1 MEKKK
6 FKLNIVDIIVILVII
21 AAVAFVGMKFSS
33 KDMVSSGS
41 AQYRISFFCEE
52 VPSFAAEVIE
62 EGDSVT
68 DDDKNSALGVV
79 EKVTLTPSRTY
90 ATTSDGQMKIA
101 PKEGYNSVEVSAI
114 VDAQEFQHGI
124 MVNAAKYGVG
134 HSLTLRIGKAKVYG
148 RVSGLEKL
156 N

>member
-6 FKLNIVDIIVILVII
+6 FKFNIVDIIVILIII
-21 AAVAFVGMKFSS
+21 AAVALVGMKFSS
-33 KDMVSSGS
+33 KDMVSTGS
-41 AQYRISFFCEE
+41 VQYRISFFCED
-52 VPSFAAEVIE
+52 VPDFAAEIIQ

-68 DDDKNSALGVV
+68 DEDKNSALGTI
-79 EKVTLTPSRTY
+79 EKVTLGPARTY
-90 ATTSDGQMKIA
+90 AATSDGQLKIA

-134 HSLTLRIGKAKVYG
+134 HSLTLRMGKAKVYG